1 MTELNN
7 AANAESKRN
16 AAIDG
21 MRAIAIIGIVAFH
34 LRPIVFN
41 GGFLGVTMFLVMAGY
56 FSTVSL
62 LKMFSEKN
70 DKNSHLDGNQES
82 QKKKSKLITYFKY
95 LFQRV
100 KRIWPS
106 TLGIIALSAPLMWL
120 FSPSLLTKLQ
130 SDALSG
136 ATFSSN
142 MAYVLRKVSY
152 FEQSGLPSPIK
163 HLWYLGLIMQ
173 MFICWPIILCTIL
186 KIVKSKFVRM
196 LVTAT
201 LAIVSALT
209 NIAITILY
217 GEGQTIA
224 RVYYSL
230 DTRACEFL
238 IGALLAM
245 YCTWFS
251 GKSAIKIISD
261 AFRYIVGSKSE
272 KEQIENQEN
281 DSQNGKNK
289 GRQPIL
295 ESIVGFAALAF
306 VLFCFI
312 KQDGLK
318 TWIVYGG
325 YALFA
330 IVCAIL
336 MYTCTLKNNIC
347 AKILGTNILSY
358 LGKRSFAIYLVHFPI
373 LEVLNPA
380 TRTTHITLFEQILQC
395 VIVVVVAE
403 VFYRIFEMPF
413 ASKHMTFSI
422 SSVSAKSKDV
432 KDNSKDDSKDNP
444 IDDSKDKNKN
454 LDLSS
459 DTLSVKS
466 KNIKLPFVL
475 RRLATTVCAAA
486 CIALIAAPL
495 NWSSI
500 AQERSIQLR
509 PELTSQEQ
517 NNKIHSQNGK
527 QKPESGQSSKSNN
540 NSNNKTNTKS
550 NNKSKQN
557 QKRKVGGKRQN
568 ITKQT
573 LPTKPS
579 AHRVLNPIAEK
590 VPANI
595 NTKPWKI
602 DSKQDVCTADITMV
616 GDSVTEGAKPYLIKA
631 LPNAWIDGKV
641 SRQIFHGAE
650 DYQKDIAEKH
660 PGSVVIYELGTNGP
674 PRDESVLQNMVNITG
689 GKPVYFVTTRVP
701 QPWQDETNAKLRAFA
716 SKRKNVG
723 IIDWNGTS
731 AGHSEFLTDDGIHLT
746 PIGGPQYA
754 RMIRLAVC
762 GG

>member
-1 MTELNN
+1 MKELNN
-7 AANAESKRN
+7 ATNAASKRN
-16 AAIDG
+16 AAVDG

-152 FEQSGLPSPIK
+152 FGLPSPIK

-261 AFRYIVGSKSE
+261 ACRYIVGSKSE

-306 VLFCFI
+306 ILFCFI

-336 MYTCTLKNNIC
+336 MHACMLKNNIC

-395 VIVVVVAE
+395 VIVVAIAE

-413 ASKHMTFSI
+413 ASKYMTFSI
-422 SSVSAKSKDV
+422 SSVSAKSKDE
-432 KDNSKDDSKDNP
+432 SKDGSKDE
-444 IDDSKDKNKN
+444 NKN

-475 RRLATTVCAAA
+475 RRLAITVCAAA
-486 CIALIAAPL
+486 CLVIIAAPL
-495 NWSSI
+495 NWSAI

-509 PELTSQEQ
+509 PELASQEQ
-517 NNKIHSQNGK
+517 NNKPHSQNGK
-527 QKPESGQSSKSNN
+527 KKPKTDQSSKSG
-540 NSNNKTNTKS
+540 NKSNTKS
-550 NNKSKQN
+550 NTKSKQN
-557 QKRKVGGKRQN
+557 QKRKVGGKREN
-568 ITKQT
+568 IAKQT

-650 DYQKDIAEKH
+650 DYQKDMAEKH

>member
-82 QKKKSKLITYFKY
+82 QQKKSKLITYFKY
-95 LFQRV
+95 LFKRV

-173 MFICWPIILCTIL
+173 MFICWPIILCAIL

-209 NIAITILY
+209 SIAITILY

-261 AFRYIVGSKSE
+261 ACRYIVGSKSE

-306 VLFCFI
+306 ILFCFI

-336 MYTCTLKNNIC
+336 LHACMLKNNIC
-347 AKILGTNILSY
+347 AKILGASVLSY

-395 VIVVVVAE
+395 VIVVAIAE

-413 ASKHMTFSI
+413 ASKYMTFSV
-422 SSVSAKSKDV
+422 SSVSAKSKDA
-432 KDNSKDDSKDNP
+432 KDNSK
-444 IDDSKDKNKN
+444 DDSKDKNKN

-475 RRLATTVCAAA
+475 RKLATTVCAAA

-509 PELTSQEQ
+509 PELASQEQ

-527 QKPESGQSSKSNN
+527 QKPESGQSSKSNNKSNN

>member
-16 AAIDG
+16 TAIDG

-173 MFICWPIILCTIL
+173 MFICWPIILCAIL

-209 NIAITILY
+209 SIAITILY

-422 SSVSAKSKDV
+422 SSVSAKSKDE
-432 KDNSKDDSKDNP
+432 SKDGSKDE
-444 IDDSKDKNKN
+444 NKN

-475 RRLATTVCAAA
+475 RRLAITVCAAA
-486 CIALIAAPL
+486 CLVIIAAPL
-495 NWSSI
+495 NWSAI

-509 PELTSQEQ
+509 PELASQEQ
-517 NNKIHSQNGK
+517 NNKPHSQNGK
-527 QKPESGQSSKSNN
+527 KKPKTDQSSKSG
-540 NSNNKTNTKS
+540 NKSNTKS
-550 NNKSKQN
+550 NTKSKQN

>member
-1 MTELNN
+1 MKELNN
-7 AANAESKRN
+7 ATNAASKRN
-16 AAIDG
+16 AAVDG

-70 DKNSHLDGNQES
+70 DKNSHLDSSQES

-209 NIAITILY
+209 SIAITILY

-306 VLFCFI
+306 ILFCFI

-336 MYTCTLKNNIC
+336 MHACMLKNNIC

-395 VIVVVVAE
+395 VIVVAIAE

-413 ASKHMTFSI
+413 ASKYMTFSV
-422 SSVSAKSKDV
+422 SSVSAKSEDA
-432 KDNSKDDSKDNP
+432 KDNLKDN
-444 IDDSKDKNKN
+444 SKDKNKN

-475 RRLATTVCAAA
+475 RKLATTVCAAA

-509 PELTSQEQ
+509 PELASQEQ
-517 NNKIHSQNGK
+517 NNKTHSQNGK

>member
-1 MTELNN
+1 MKELNN
-7 AANAESKRN
+7 ATNAASKRN
-16 AAIDG
+16 AAVDG

-261 AFRYIVGSKSE
+261 ACRYIVGSKSE

-306 VLFCFI
+306 ILFCFI

-336 MYTCTLKNNIC
+336 MHACMLKNNIC
-347 AKILGTNILSY
+347 AKILGASVLSY

-395 VIVVVVAE
+395 VIVVAIAE

-413 ASKHMTFSI
+413 ASKYMTFSV
-422 SSVSAKSKDV
+422 SSVSAKSKDA
-432 KDNSKDDSKDNP
+432 KDNSK
-444 IDDSKDKNKN
+444 DDSKDKNKN

-475 RRLATTVCAAA
+475 RKLATTVCAAA

-509 PELTSQEQ
+509 PELASQEQ
-517 NNKIHSQNGK
+517 NNKTHSQNGK

-540 NSNNKTNTKS
+540 NSNNKSNTKS

-716 SKRKNVG
+716 SKHKNVG

>member
-1 MTELNN
+1 MKELNN
-7 AANAESKRN
+7 ATNAANKRN

-62 LKMFSEKN
+62 LKMFSEN
-70 DKNSHLDGNQES
+70 NNKNSHLDGNQES
-82 QKKKSKLITYFKY
+82 QKKKSKLIAYFKY
-95 LFQRV
+95 LLKRI

-173 MFICWPIILCTIL
+173 MFICWPIILCAIL

-209 NIAITILY
+209 SIAITILY

-261 AFRYIVGSKSE
+261 AGRYIVGSKSE

-281 DSQNGKNK
+281 DSQNGKNQ

-347 AKILGTNILSY
+347 AKILGTSALSY

-395 VIVVVVAE
+395 VIVVAIAE

-422 SSVSAKSKDV
+422 SSVSAKSKDE
-432 KDNSKDDSKDNP
+432 SKDGSKDE
-444 IDDSKDKNKN
+444 NKN

-475 RRLATTVCAAA
+475 RRLAITVCAAA
-486 CIALIAAPL
+486 CLVIIAAPL
-495 NWSSI
+495 NWSAI

-509 PELTSQEQ
+509 PELASQEQ
-517 NNKIHSQNGK
+517 NNKPHSQNGK
-527 QKPESGQSSKSNN
+527 KKPKTDQSSKSGN
-540 NSNNKTNTKS
+540 KS
-550 NNKSKQN
+550 NTKSKQN
-557 QKRKVGGKRQN
+557 QKRKVGGKREN
-568 ITKQT
+568 IAKQT

>member
-1 MTELNN
+1 MKELNN
-7 AANAESKRN
+7 ATNAASKRN
-16 AAIDG
+16 AAVDG

-261 AFRYIVGSKSE
+261 ACRYIVGSKSE

-281 DSQNGKNK
+281 DSQNGKDK

-306 VLFCFI
+306 ILFCFI

-336 MYTCTLKNNIC
+336 MHACMLKNNIC
-347 AKILGTNILSY
+347 AKILGASVLSY

-395 VIVVVVAE
+395 VIVVAIAE

-413 ASKHMTFSI
+413 ASKYMTFSV
-422 SSVSAKSKDV
+422 SSVSAKSKDA
-432 KDNSKDDSKDNP
+432 KDNSK
-444 IDDSKDKNKN
+444 DDSKDKNKN

-475 RRLATTVCAAA
+475 RKLATTVCAAA

-509 PELTSQEQ
+509 PELASQEQ
-517 NNKIHSQNGK
+517 NNKTHSQNGK

-540 NSNNKTNTKS
+540 NSNNKSNTKS

>member
-395 VIVVVVAE
+395 VIVVAIAE

-413 ASKHMTFSI
+413 ASKYMTFSV
-422 SSVSAKSKDV
+422 SSVSAKSEDA
-432 KDNSKDDSKDNP
+432 KDNLKDN
-444 IDDSKDKNKN
+444 SKDKNKN

-475 RRLATTVCAAA
+475 RKLATTVCAAA

-509 PELTSQEQ
+509 PELASQEQ
-517 NNKIHSQNGK
+517 NNKTHSQNGK

>member
-16 AAIDG
+16 TAIDG

-173 MFICWPIILCTIL
+173 MFICWPIILCAIL

-209 NIAITILY
+209 SIAITILY

-422 SSVSAKSKDV
+422 SSVSAKSKDE
-432 KDNSKDDSKDNP
+432 SKDGSKDE
-444 IDDSKDKNKN
+444 NKN

-475 RRLATTVCAAA
+475 RKLATTVCAAA

-509 PELTSQEQ
+509 PELASQEQ

>member
-1 MTELNN
+1 MKELNN
-7 AANAESKRN
+7 ATNAASKRN
-16 AAIDG
+16 AAVDG

-209 NIAITILY
+209 SIAITILY

-261 AFRYIVGSKSE
+261 ACRYIVGSKSE

-306 VLFCFI
+306 ILFCFI

-336 MYTCTLKNNIC
+336 MHACMLKNNIC

-395 VIVVVVAE
+395 VIVVAIAE

-413 ASKHMTFSI
+413 ASKYMTFSV
-422 SSVSAKSKDV
+422 SSVSAKSKDA
-432 KDNSKDDSKDNP
+432 KDNSK
-444 IDDSKDKNKN
+444 DDSKDKNKN

-475 RRLATTVCAAA
+475 RKLATTVCAAA

-509 PELTSQEQ
+509 PELASQEQ
-517 NNKIHSQNGK
+517 NNKTHSQNGK

-540 NSNNKTNTKS
+540 NS

>member
-82 QKKKSKLITYFKY
+82 QQKKSKLITYFKY
-95 LFQRV
+95 LFKRV

-173 MFICWPIILCTIL
+173 MFICWPIILCAIL

-209 NIAITILY
+209 SIAITILY

-261 AFRYIVGSKSE
+261 ACRYIVGSKSE

-306 VLFCFI
+306 ILFCFI

-336 MYTCTLKNNIC
+336 MHACMLKNNIC

-395 VIVVVVAE
+395 VIVVAIAE

-413 ASKHMTFSI
+413 ASKYMTFSVR
-422 SSVSAKSKDV
+422 SVSAKSEDAK
-432 KDNSKDDSKDNP
+432 
-444 IDDSKDKNKN
+444 DDSKDKNKN

-475 RRLATTVCAAA
+475 RKLTTTVCAAA

>member
-1 MTELNN
+1 MKELNN
-7 AANAESKRN
+7 ATNAASKRN
-16 AAIDG
+16 AAVDG

-261 AFRYIVGSKSE
+261 ACRYIVGSKSE

-306 VLFCFI
+306 ILFCFI

-336 MYTCTLKNNIC
+336 MHACMLKNNIC

-395 VIVVVVAE
+395 VIVVAIAE

-413 ASKHMTFSI
+413 ASKYMTFSV
-422 SSVSAKSKDV
+422 SSVSAKSKDE
-432 KDNSKDDSKDNP
+432 SKDGSKDE
-444 IDDSKDKNKN
+444 NKN

-475 RRLATTVCAAA
+475 RRLAITVCAAA
-486 CIALIAAPL
+486 CLVIIAAPL

-509 PELTSQEQ
+509 PELASQEQ
-517 NNKIHSQNGK
+517 NNKPHSQNGK
-527 QKPESGQSSKSNN
+527 QKPKTDQSSKSG
-540 NSNNKTNTKS
+540 NKSNTKS

-557 QKRKVGGKRQN
+557 QKRKVGGKREN
-568 ITKQT
+568 IAKQT

>member
-1 MTELNN
+1 MKELNN
-7 AANAESKRN
+7 ATNAASKRN

-106 TLGIIALSAPLMWL
+106 TLGVIALSAPLMWL

-261 AFRYIVGSKSE
+261 ACRYIVGSKSE

-306 VLFCFI
+306 ILFCFI

-336 MYTCTLKNNIC
+336 MHACMLKNNIC

-395 VIVVVVAE
+395 VIVVAIAE

-413 ASKHMTFSI
+413 ASKYMTFSV
-422 SSVSAKSKDV
+422 SSVSAKSKDA
-432 KDNSKDDSKDNP
+432 KDNSK
-444 IDDSKDKNKN
+444 DDSKDKNKN

-475 RRLATTVCAAA
+475 RKLATTVCAAA

-509 PELTSQEQ
+509 PELASQEQ

-746 PIGGPQYA
+746 PIGGPQYT

>member
-1 MTELNN
+1 MKELNN
-7 AANAESKRN
+7 ATNAASKRN
-16 AAIDG
+16 AAVDG

-62 LKMFSEKN
+62 LKMFSENN

-95 LFQRV
+95 LLKRI

-106 TLGIIALSAPLMWL
+106 TLGVIALSAPLMWL

-142 MAYVLRKVSY
+142 MAYILRKVSY

-261 AFRYIVGSKSE
+261 ACRYIVGSKSE

-306 VLFCFI
+306 ILFCFI

-336 MYTCTLKNNIC
+336 MHACMLKNNIC

-395 VIVVVVAE
+395 VIVVAIAE

-413 ASKHMTFSI
+413 ASKYMTFSI
-422 SSVSAKSKDV
+422 SSVSAKSKDE
-432 KDNSKDDSKDNP
+432 SKDGSKDE
-444 IDDSKDKNKN
+444 NKN

-475 RRLATTVCAAA
+475 RRLAITVCAAA
-486 CIALIAAPL
+486 CLVIIAAPL
-495 NWSSI
+495 NWSAI

-509 PELTSQEQ
+509 PELASQEQ

-527 QKPESGQSSKSNN
+527 KKPKTDQSSKSG
-540 NSNNKTNTKS
+540 NKSNTKS
-550 NNKSKQN
+550 NTKSKQN
-557 QKRKVGGKRQN
+557 QKRKVGGKREN
-568 ITKQT
+568 IAKQT

>member
-1 MTELNN
+1 MKELNN
-7 AANAESKRN
+7 ATNAASKRN
-16 AAIDG
+16 AAVDG

-209 NIAITILY
+209 SIAITILY

-261 AFRYIVGSKSE
+261 ACRYIVGSKSE

-306 VLFCFI
+306 ILFCFI

-336 MYTCTLKNNIC
+336 MHACMLKNNIC

-395 VIVVVVAE
+395 VIVVAIAE

-413 ASKHMTFSI
+413 ASKYMTFSVR
-422 SSVSAKSKDV
+422 SVSAKSEDA
-432 KDNSKDDSKDNP
+432 KDNAK
-444 IDDSKDKNKN
+444 DDSKDKNKN

-475 RRLATTVCAAA
+475 RKLATTVCAAA

>member
-1 MTELNN
+1 MKELNN
-7 AANAESKRN
+7 ATNAASKRN
-16 AAIDG
+16 AAVDG

-95 LFQRV
+95 LLKRI

-261 AFRYIVGSKSE
+261 ACRYIVGSKSE

-306 VLFCFI
+306 ILFCFI

-336 MYTCTLKNNIC
+336 MHACMLKNNIC

-395 VIVVVVAE
+395 VIVVAIAE

-413 ASKHMTFSI
+413 ASKYMTFSV
-422 SSVSAKSKDV
+422 SSVSAKSKDE
-432 KDNSKDDSKDNP
+432 SKDGSKDE
-444 IDDSKDKNKN
+444 NKN

-509 PELTSQEQ
+509 PELASQEQ
-517 NNKIHSQNGK
+517 NNKTHSQNGK

>member
-1 MTELNN
+1 MKELNN
-7 AANAESKRN
+7 ATNAASKRN
-16 AAIDG
+16 AAVDG

-173 MFICWPIILCTIL
+173 MFICWPIILCAIL

-209 NIAITILY
+209 SIAITILY

-261 AFRYIVGSKSE
+261 ACRYIVGSKSE

-306 VLFCFI
+306 ILFCFI

-336 MYTCTLKNNIC
+336 MHACMLKNNIC

-395 VIVVVVAE
+395 VIVVAIAE

-413 ASKHMTFSI
+413 ASKYMTFSVR
-422 SSVSAKSKDV
+422 SVSAKSKDE
-432 KDNSKDDSKDNP
+432 SKDGSKDE
-444 IDDSKDKNKN
+444 NKN

-475 RRLATTVCAAA
+475 RRLAITVCAAA
-486 CIALIAAPL
+486 CLVIIAAPL
-495 NWSSI
+495 NWSAI

-509 PELTSQEQ
+509 PELASQEQ
-517 NNKIHSQNGK
+517 NNKPHSQNGK
-527 QKPESGQSSKSNN
+527 KKPKTDQSSKSG
-540 NSNNKTNTKS
+540 NKSNTKS
-550 NNKSKQN
+550 NTKSKQN
-557 QKRKVGGKRQN
+557 QKRKVGGKREN
-568 ITKQT
+568 IAKQT

>member
-1 MTELNN
+1 MKELNN
-7 AANAESKRN
+7 ATNAANKRN

-62 LKMFSEKN
+62 LKMFSENN

-95 LFQRV
+95 LLKRI

-106 TLGIIALSAPLMWL
+106 TLGVIALSAPLMWL

-173 MFICWPIILCTIL
+173 MFICWPIILCAIL

-209 NIAITILY
+209 SIAITILY

-251 GKSAIKIISD
+251 EKSAIKIISD
-261 AFRYIVGSKSE
+261 ACRYIVGSKSE

-306 VLFCFI
+306 ILFCFI

-336 MYTCTLKNNIC
+336 MHACMLKNNIC

-395 VIVVVVAE
+395 VIVVAIAE

-413 ASKHMTFSI
+413 ASKYMTFSI
-422 SSVSAKSKDV
+422 SSVSAKSKDE
-432 KDNSKDDSKDNP
+432 SKDGSKDE
-444 IDDSKDKNKN
+444 NKN

-475 RRLATTVCAAA
+475 RRLAITVCAAA
-486 CIALIAAPL
+486 CLVIIAAPL
-495 NWSSI
+495 NWSAI

-509 PELTSQEQ
+509 PELASQEQ
-517 NNKIHSQNGK
+517 NNKPHSQNGK
-527 QKPESGQSSKSNN
+527 KKPKTDQSSKSG
-540 NSNNKTNTKS
+540 NKSNTKS
-550 NNKSKQN
+550 NTKSKQN
-557 QKRKVGGKRQN
+557 QKRKVGGKREN
-568 ITKQT
+568 IAKQT

>member
-1 MTELNN
+1 MKELNN
-7 AANAESKRN
+7 ATNAASKRN
-16 AAIDG
+16 AAVDG
-21 MRAIAIIGIVAFH
+21 MRAIAIIGIVTFH

-173 MFICWPIILCTIL
+173 MFICWPIILCAIL

-201 LAIVSALT
+201 LAIVSSLT
-209 NIAITILY
+209 SIAITILY

-306 VLFCFI
+306 ILFCFI

-336 MYTCTLKNNIC
+336 MHACMLKNNIC

-395 VIVVVVAE
+395 VIVVAIAE

-413 ASKHMTFSI
+413 ASKYMTFSV
-422 SSVSAKSKDV
+422 SSVSAKSKDA
-432 KDNSKDDSKDNP
+432 KDNSK
-444 IDDSKDKNKN
+444 DDSKDKNKN

-475 RRLATTVCAAA
+475 RKLATTVCAAA

-509 PELTSQEQ
+509 PELASQEQ
-517 NNKIHSQNGK
+517 NNKTHSQNGK

>member
-82 QKKKSKLITYFKY
+82 QQKKSKLITYFKY
-95 LFQRV
+95 LFKRV

-173 MFICWPIILCTIL
+173 MFICWPIILCAIL

-209 NIAITILY
+209 SIAITILY

-306 VLFCFI
+306 ILFCFI

-336 MYTCTLKNNIC
+336 MHACMLKNNIC

-395 VIVVVVAE
+395 VIVVAIAE

-413 ASKHMTFSI
+413 ASKYMTFSV
-422 SSVSAKSKDV
+422 SSVSAKSEDA
-432 KDNSKDDSKDNP
+432 KDNLKDN
-444 IDDSKDKNKN
+444 SKDKNKN

-475 RRLATTVCAAA
+475 RKLATTVCAAA

-509 PELTSQEQ
+509 PELASQEQ

>member
-1 MTELNN
+1 MKELNN
-7 AANAESKRN
+7 ATNAASKRN

-173 MFICWPIILCTIL
+173 MFICWPIILCAIL

-209 NIAITILY
+209 SIAITILY

-261 AFRYIVGSKSE
+261 ACRYIVGSKSE

-306 VLFCFI
+306 ILFCFI

-336 MYTCTLKNNIC
+336 MHACMLKNNIC

-395 VIVVVVAE
+395 VIVVAIAE

-413 ASKHMTFSI
+413 ASKYMTFSV
-422 SSVSAKSKDV
+422 SSVSAKSKDA
-432 KDNSKDDSKDNP
+432 KDNSK
-444 IDDSKDKNKN
+444 DDSKDKNKN

-475 RRLATTVCAAA
+475 RKLATTVCAAA

-509 PELTSQEQ
+509 PELASQEQ
-517 NNKIHSQNGK
+517 NNKTHSQNGK

>member
-1 MTELNN
+1 MKELNN
-7 AANAESKRN
+7 ATNAASKRN

-34 LRPIVFN
+34 LRPIIFN

-95 LFQRV
+95 LLKRI

-106 TLGIIALSAPLMWL
+106 TLGVIALSAPLMWL

-173 MFICWPIILCTIL
+173 MFICWPIILCAIL

-209 NIAITILY
+209 SIAITILY

-261 AFRYIVGSKSE
+261 ACRYIVGSKSE

-295 ESIVGFAALAF
+295 ESIIGFAALAF
-306 VLFCFI
+306 ILFCFI

-336 MYTCTLKNNIC
+336 MHACMLKNNIC
-347 AKILGTNILSY
+347 AKILGTSVLSY

-395 VIVVVVAE
+395 AIVVAIAE

-413 ASKHMTFSI
+413 ASKYMTFSI
-422 SSVSAKSKDV
+422 SSVSAKSEDA
-432 KDNSKDDSKDNP
+432 KDNSKDDSKDDS

-509 PELTSQEQ
+509 PELASQEQ
-517 NNKIHSQNGK
+517 NNKTHSQNGK

-540 NSNNKTNTKS
+540 NS

>member
-1 MTELNN
+1 MKELNN
-7 AANAESKRN
+7 ATNAASKRN
-16 AAIDG
+16 AAVDG

-95 LFQRV
+95 LLKRI

-106 TLGIIALSAPLMWL
+106 TLGVIALSAPLMWL

-173 MFICWPIILCTIL
+173 MFICWPIILCAIL

-209 NIAITILY
+209 SIAITILY

-245 YCTWFS
+245 YFTWFS

-306 VLFCFI
+306 ILFCFI

-336 MYTCTLKNNIC
+336 MHACMLKNNIC

-395 VIVVVVAE
+395 VIVVAIAE

-413 ASKHMTFSI
+413 ASKYMTFSV
-422 SSVSAKSKDV
+422 SSVSAKSEDA
-432 KDNSKDDSKDNP
+432 KDNLKDN
-444 IDDSKDKNKN
+444 SKDKNKN

-475 RRLATTVCAAA
+475 RKLATTVCAAA

-509 PELTSQEQ
+509 PELASQEQ
-517 NNKIHSQNGK
+517 NNKTHSQNGK